1 MPPWVWAFDSVKRTN
16 LNGASTMDKVAEV
29 CGCVSILSRGQ
40 RDRRLQLFLVGSW
53 NCCFTLQQMLF
64 EPQQLWRHQQIA
76 ADTMQRCQAVLFWIP
91 HLFMGFKFK
100 WSKGNRSLFVEWIFY
115 NFEFPRSL
123 KESISL
129 DLIVG
134 SHNLSK
140 ENSIYF
146 LNLYNV
152 LVDFIKDTF
161 LKCVLI

>member
-76 ADTMQRCQAVLFWIP
+76 ADTMQRCQQSCSWIHTYLWVSNLNEVKGIDPYLWKEYFTIRNFQEVLRNRFHWIWLRV
-91 HLFMGFKFK
+91 HT
-100 WSKGNRSLFVEWIFY
+100 
-115 NFEFPRSL
+115 NFF
-123 KESISL
+123 
-129 DLIVG
+129 
-134 SHNLSK
+134 LSK
-140 ENSIYF
+140 TQS
-146 LNLYNV
+146 
-152 LVDFIKDTF
+152 
-161 LKCVLI
+161 